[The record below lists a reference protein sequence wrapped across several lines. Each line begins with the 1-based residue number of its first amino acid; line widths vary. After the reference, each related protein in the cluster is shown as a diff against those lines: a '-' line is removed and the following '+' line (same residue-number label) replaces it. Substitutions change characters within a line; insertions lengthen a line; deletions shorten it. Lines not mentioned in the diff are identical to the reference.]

1 MGEKNGFFSWPENVP
16 ACLQGNCNTRWGIA
30 LFLAPIS
37 HKTGAQNLNSA
48 IGSGILV
55 FHIVP
60 PKFPLYCIQRNRRRH
75 PLTTSQSMKRIR
87 APKPGRRRPANPGR
101 M

>member
-48 IGSGILV
+48 IGSAAVNVGV
-55 FHIVP
+55 
-60 PKFPLYCIQRNRRRH
+60 
-75 PLTTSQSMKRIR
+75 
-87 APKPGRRRPANPGR
+87 AE
-101 M
+101 